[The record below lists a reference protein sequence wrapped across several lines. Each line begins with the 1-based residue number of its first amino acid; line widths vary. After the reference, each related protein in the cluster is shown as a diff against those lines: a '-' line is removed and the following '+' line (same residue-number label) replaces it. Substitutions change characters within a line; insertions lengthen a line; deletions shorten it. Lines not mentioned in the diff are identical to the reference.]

1 MQSSYLPIWTDG
13 VVVVFAVEVNF
24 VLELTTSERTRISIQ
39 LSYSSSS
46 FVKNKQFTIYVP
58 FIRTNLPELN
68 YPDSILSATLKEK
81 VIILKHLGTTFR
93 NDMEIIASNL
103 RLLPTLESTKKSLFS
118 LLIDNIEVN
127 HFICTLCLQKKNL
140 KKRFRKKKT
149 PANKV
154 KKN

>member
-58 FIRTNLPELN
+58 FIRTNLPALN

-81 VIILKHLGTTFR
+81 VTILKHLGATFR

-103 RLLPTLESTKKSLFS
+103 RLLPTLESTK
-118 LLIDNIEVN
+118 N
-127 HFICTLCLQKKNL
+127 HFFPFYLTKL
-140 KKRFRKKKT
+140 KSIIFPARYVYKRKISKSGQ
-149 PANKV
+149 V
-154 KKN
+154 I